1 MTSALSDVR
10 MQVMWARLVSI
21 VEEQAQT
28 LMRTA
33 FSTTVRDAG
42 DLSAA
47 VFDVR
52 GRLVA
57 EAVTGT
63 PGHLNSMAEGV
74 RHFLAKFPADG
85 MEDGDHYITND
96 PWLTAGHLHDI
107 TVVSP
112 VFHRGR
118 VAALLGCCC
127 HQLDIGGLGQGPD
140 GRSIYEEGLQIPILK
155 LASRG
160 KINDVLM
167 ELVRQNV
174 RTPLQVEGDVLSYI
188 ASNDSGARRLRAML
202 DEFHLETLSDIAD
215 YVITRSQAATEAE
228 IAKLPRGT
236 WHNEMVVDG
245 YDRPITLRAALTIG
259 EGDILVDYQGTDAAV
274 RHGINV
280 VLNYCKAYTFFGL
293 KCIVSP
299 EIPNNAGAL
308 APFKVRAPVGS
319 ILNVERPWPVA
330 ARHVI
335 GQMLPDVVFGCLS
348 QALPGRVPAEGSS
361 CLWSVQLRAK
371 AVPGMEDRNGRAFE
385 TVFFNSGGSGARQ
398 SQDGLSAT
406 AFPSG
411 VRAMPVEVTEA
422 GAPIV
427 IWRKELR
434 PDSGGA
440 GRTRGGLGQIV
451 EVGSRL
457 QQPFE
462 VLAMFERVRF
472 AARGRDGGG
481 GGAPGVV
488 RLASGTPLR
497 AKGLQEIPAGDR
509 LVLELPGG
517 AGLGAPGERERA
529 AVDEDIRQGLLS
541 PQTAERD
548 YGWKADEGGPLR
560 TGTAG
565 DMSNGS

>member
-1 MTSALSDVR
+1 MTAALSDVR
-10 MQVMWARLVSI
+10 MQVMWARLISV

-47 VFDVR
+47 VFDVK

-74 RHFLAKFPADG
+74 RHFLARFPVDG
-85 MEDGDHYITND
+85 MADGDHYITND

-118 VAALLGCCC
+118 AVALLGCCC

-140 GRSIYEEGLQIPILK
+140 GRSIFEEGLQIPILK

-160 KINDVLM
+160 TVNDVLM
-167 ELVRQNV
+167 EILRQNV

-188 ASNDSGARRLRAML
+188 ASNESGARRLRAML
-202 DEFHLETLSDIAD
+202 DEFDLETLNDVAD
-215 YVITRSQAATEAE
+215 YVIARSLAATRAE
-228 IAKLPRGT
+228 IAKLPKGT
-236 WHNEMVVDG
+236 WRNAMVIDG
-245 YDRPITLRAALTIG
+245 YDKPITLRAALTIG
-259 EGDILVDYQGTDAAV
+259 EAEIGVDYAGTDPAV

-299 EIPNNAGAL
+299 EVPNNAGAL
-308 APFKVRAPVGS
+308 APFKVQAPEGC
-319 ILNVERPWPVA
+319 ILNVPRPWPVA

-361 CLWSVQLRAK
+361 CLWSVQLRGK
-371 AVPGMEDRNGRAFE
+371 SVPGEETRNGRAFE
-385 TVFFNSGGSGARQ
+385 TVFFNSGGSGARRA
-398 SQDGLSAT
+398 QDGLSAT

-440 GRTRGGLGQIV
+440 GRQRGGLGQVV

-457 QQPFE
+457 GQPFE
-462 VLAMFERVRF
+462 VLAMYERVQV
-472 AARGRDGGG
+472 AARGRDGGRD
-481 GGAPGVV
+481 GARGVV
-488 RLASGTPLR
+488 RLASGAPLR
-497 AKGLQEIPAGDR
+497 AKGLQEIPPDDR

-517 AGLGAPGERERA
+517 AGLGEAETRA
-529 AVDEDIRQGLLS
+529 AEAITADLSDELLS
-541 PQTAERD
+541 LPAARRD
-548 YGWKADEGGPLR
+548 YGWK
-560 TGTAG
+560 
-565 DMSNGS
+565 S